1 MADMRMAS
9 SSSGSLNRGP
19 FVVLQV
25 GVDLPHDHVPHL
37 LYPLH
42 ELIPGEVVDRIE
54 GCDVITE
61 FGGLGIEARRSVSES
76 RYPPLSMSSSVSR
89 NILLYSDRFLPQGTT
104 ESRVNMGLHK
114 ASRNK
119 SVLFPQGLFFI
130 GMLTASMRSSPL
142 SGGKYLRVRIGPA

>member
-104 ESRVNMGLHK
+104 ESRVNMDLRK
-114 ASRNK
+114 ASRTTA
-119 SVLFPQGLFFI
+119 FPLPI
-130 GMLTASMRSSPL
+130 GIRTVEM
-142 SGGKYLRVRIGPA
+142 